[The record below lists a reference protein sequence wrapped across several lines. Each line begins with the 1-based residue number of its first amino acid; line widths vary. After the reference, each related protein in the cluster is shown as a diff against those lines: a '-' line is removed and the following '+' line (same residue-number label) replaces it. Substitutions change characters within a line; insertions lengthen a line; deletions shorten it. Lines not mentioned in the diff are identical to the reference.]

1 MFGWRR
7 RSEGFEWRE
16 YVRTTV
22 LVRRAD
28 RQRRIDDARHAAL
41 AKVHDVRDRGLE
53 AGKAGV
59 DAAAEIA
66 QRAALTVWQR
76 AWAGLIAALRFVG
89 SGLKAIGVAARA
101 SIVGLF
107 AHREWLSFHLPS
119 FDRPSFDKRSF
130 DKPSLHKPSFKAPSF
145 DIRPF
150 FQVIKQR
157 GAGDRLMPDIGPR
170 GRQYLGYAARAVAV
184 LALILVGGQMLG
196 SGTGVDSANSINL
209 TGSILAPPEDLTG
222 RATVL
227 AGDRLRVDG
236 TVIKLS
242 GVIAPDDNQ
251 PCFKSNGRRW
261 ACSASAQRALER
273 LVRSKL
279 VSCNPTGRDEA
290 GVTMATCTIADDDIA
305 SAMARGGHVFA
316 ASGMFS
322 TYRADED
329 LARAAKIGL
338 WQGETVHPDDW
349 RARVWEE
356 AKRTAPDGC
365 PIKGYVKSSNRFYA
379 MPWSRDY
386 SGAKVRSGREDRW
399 FCSEDEARAAGFKIS
414 SSS

>member
-1 MFGWRR
+1 MFGWRK

-41 AKVHDVRDRGLE
+41 AKVHDVRERGIE

-76 AWAGLIAALRFVG
+76 AWAGIVAASRFVFL
-89 SGLKAIGVAARA
+89 GLKTAWVGVRTFV
-101 SIVGLF
+101 VGLF
-107 AHREWLSFHLPS
+107 ANRE
-119 FDRPSFDKRSF
+119 RPSFQMPSF
-130 DKPSLHKPSFKAPSF
+130 EKPSFKFPIF
-145 DIRPF
+145 DFRPAI
-150 FQVIKQR
+150 QSLKQR
-157 GAGDRLMPDIGPR
+157 GSGVRFMPDIGPR
-170 GRQYLGYAARAVAV
+170 GWQYAGYAARGGAV

-196 SGTGVDSANSINL
+196 SGAGVDSANTINV

-236 TVIKLS
+236 TTIKLS
-242 GVIAPDDNQ
+242 GVIAPDANQ
-251 PCFKSNGRRW
+251 PCLKANGRRW
-261 ACSASAQRALER
+261 ACSASAQRALDR
-273 LVRSKL
+273 LVRGKL
-279 VSCNPTGRDEA
+279 VSCNPTASNDA
-290 GVTMATCTIADDDIA
+290 GVTLATCTIGEDDIA
-305 SAMARGGHVFA
+305 STLARGGHVFA
-316 ASGMFS
+316 STGMFS
-322 TYRADED
+322 TYRGDED
-329 LARAAKIGL
+329 VARAAKIGL

-365 PIKGYVKSSNRFYA
+365 PIKGFVKSSTLTYA

-386 SGAKVRSGREDRW
+386 SRAKVRSGKADRW

>member
-1 MFGWRR
+1 MFGWRK

-41 AKVHDVRDRGLE
+41 AKVHNVRDRGIE

-59 DAAAEIA
+59 DAAADIA
-66 QRAALTVWQR
+66 HRAALTVWQR
-76 AWAGLIAALRFVG
+76 AWAGIVAASRFVFF
-89 SGLKAIGVAARA
+89 GLKAAIAGART

-107 AHREWLSFHLPS
+107 AHRELPSLHLPS
-119 FDRPSFDKRSF
+119 FGKLSFS
-130 DKPSLHKPSFKAPSF
+130 KPSFKAPTF

-150 FQVIKQR
+150 FQFIKQR
-157 GAGDRLMPDIGPR
+157 SSGVRLLPDIGPR
-170 GRQYLGYAARAVAV
+170 GWQYAGYAARGVAV

-236 TVIKLS
+236 EIIKLS
-242 GVIAPDDNQ
+242 GVIAPDVNQ
-251 PCFKSNGRRW
+251 PCFKANGRRW
-261 ACSASAQRALER
+261 ACSTSAQRALDR
-273 LVRSKL
+273 LVRGRL
-279 VSCNPTGRDEA
+279 VSCKPTASDDA
-290 GVTMATCTIADDDIA
+290 GVTLATCAIGEDDIA
-305 SAMARGGHVFA
+305 GKLTRGGHVFA

-322 TYRADED
+322 SYRADED

-338 WQGETVHPDDW
+338 WQGETVHPEDW
-349 RARVWEE
+349 RARLWEE

-365 PIKGYVKSSNRFYA
+365 PIKGYVKSSTRTYA

-386 SGAKVRSGREDRW
+386 SGAKVRSGKADRW

>member
-1 MFGWRR
+1 MFGWRK

-28 RQRRIDDARHAAL
+28 RQRRIDDARHAAI
-41 AKVHDVRDRGLE
+41 AKVHDVRERGIE

-76 AWAGLIAALRFVG
+76 AWAGIVAASRFVFL
-89 SGLKAIGVAARA
+89 GLKTVWVGARTFV
-101 SIVGLF
+101 VGLF
-107 AHREWLSFHLPS
+107 ANREWPS
-119 FDRPSFDKRSF
+119 V
-130 DKPSLHKPSFKAPSF
+130 HYPSF
-145 DIRPF
+145 DIRPA
-150 FQVIKQR
+150 FQSIKQR
-157 GAGDRLMPDIGPR
+157 SSGVRLMPDIGPR
-170 GRQYLGYAARAVAV
+170 GRQYAGYAARGFAV
-184 LALILVGGQMLG
+184 LALILVGGQMIG

-209 TGSILAPPEDLTG
+209 TGSILAQPEDLTG

-236 TVIKLS
+236 ATIKLS
-242 GVIAPDDNQ
+242 GVIAPDANQ
-251 PCFKSNGRRW
+251 PCFKANGRRW
-261 ACSASAQRALER
+261 ACSSSAQRALDR
-273 LVRSKL
+273 LVRGKL
-279 VSCNPTGRDEA
+279 VSCNPTASDET
-290 GVTMATCTIADDDIA
+290 GVTLATCTIGEDDIA
-305 SAMARGGHVFA
+305 STLARGGHVFA
-316 ASGMFS
+316 STGMFS
-322 TYRADED
+322 SYRSDED
-329 LARAAKIGL
+329 VARAAKIGL

-365 PIKGYVKSSNRFYA
+365 PIKGFVKSSTLTYA

-386 SGAKVRSGREDRW
+386 SRAKVRSGKADRW